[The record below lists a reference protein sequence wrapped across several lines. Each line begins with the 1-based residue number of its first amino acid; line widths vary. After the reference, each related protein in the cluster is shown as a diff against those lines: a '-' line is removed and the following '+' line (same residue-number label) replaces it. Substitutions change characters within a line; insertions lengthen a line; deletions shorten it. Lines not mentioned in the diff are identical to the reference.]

1 MTDANEP
8 YLLVIRSGPMWKLE
22 AQLGH
27 LAEAFGSSFEGEILT
42 WATSPGELSKGR
54 FRVRRYALPYE
65 KPLWAR
71 LRYVTK
77 LVKRALYLRWRKNR
91 RLVVIAYDP
100 FESGLIGLLIK
111 WLTGAAFVCEVNG
124 VYGDPATLVD
134 MDDPDRA
141 ARRRRRML
149 RVGSFVLRRSDAIKL
164 LYPGQLVGFSVP
176 EDHPPRYSFHDL
188 VNGPRFE
195 PKGLER
201 EKTILLV
208 GYPYLLKGVDI
219 LLRAFSRLAE
229 DFPDW
234 RLELV
239 GFQLEERAIEEAAD
253 VAYPTNR
260 VSFPGPIPPD
270 DVATAMEKAS
280 IFVLPSRSEG
290 MGRVLLEAAFT
301 GCPRIASTAGGIP
314 HVVDHDSDGLLV
326 EPGSVEDLERA
337 LRRLMTDS
345 ALRARLGRAARTR
358 ALEEF
363 TIEEFMRHYR
373 ELVAAIA

>member
-27 LAEAFGSSFEGEILT
+27 LAEAFGSSFDGEILT
-42 WATSPGELSKGR
+42 WATTSGELSKGR
-54 FRVRRYALPYE
+54 FRVHRYALPYE

-77 LVKRALYLRWRKNR
+77 LVGRALYLRWRKHR

-100 FESGLIGLLIK
+100 FESGLTGLLMK

-149 RVGSFVLRRSDAIKL
+149 RIGSFVLRRSDAIKL

-195 PKGLER
+195 PRGLER

-208 GYPYLLKGVDI
+208 GYPYLLKGVDV

-229 DFPDW
+229 EFPDW

-239 GFQLEERAIEEAAD
+239 GFQLEERAADEAAD
-253 VAYPTNR
+253 VAYPADR

-314 HVVDHDSDGLLV
+314 HVVEHEADGLLV
-326 EPGSVEDLERA
+326 EPGDVDDLERA
-337 LRRLMTDS
+337 LRRLMGDS
-345 ALRARLGRAARTR
+345 ALRARLGRAARMR